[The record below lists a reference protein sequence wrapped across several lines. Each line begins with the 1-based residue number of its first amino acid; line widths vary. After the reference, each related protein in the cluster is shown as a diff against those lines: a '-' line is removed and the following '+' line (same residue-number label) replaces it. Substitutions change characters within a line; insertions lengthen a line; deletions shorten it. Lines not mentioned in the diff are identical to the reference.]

1 MVSSHPV
8 PDTIT
13 VAAHAKVNLFLR
25 VLARETSGFHALE
38 TLFALLELADTLIV
52 ERTPAGVELEV
63 IGAETGPCEENLAV
77 RAARL
82 VLDATGNRFGVR
94 LRLEKHIPVAAGLG
108 GGSSDG
114 AAALHAVNAL
124 ADGAVPRHELL
135 QFAAKL
141 GSDVPFLA
149 SGAPM
154 ALAWGRGER
163 LFRLPP
169 SAAAPV
175 LVVVPPFGVSTAKA
189 YALLDAAR
197 EETVT
202 RGSVVLDP
210 EAFGGW
216 GSIGRL
222 GGNDF
227 EIPVF
232 GKEPALRTLYEKLC
246 QTGPLLARLSGS
258 GAALFGIYKTERDRD
273 AAALEIGERD
283 ATLIK
288 TMTRASPPSAP
299 ASA

>member
-1 MVSSHPV
+1 M

-38 TLFALLELADTLIV
+38 TLFSLLELADTLIV
-52 ERTPAGVELEV
+52 ERIPTGVELDV
-63 IGAETGPCEENLAV
+63 TGAETGPSEENLAV

-82 VLDATGNRFGVR
+82 VLDATGNQFGVR
-94 LRLEKHIPVAAGLG
+94 VRLVKRIPVAAGLG

-169 SAAAPV
+169 PLAAHT
-175 LVVVPPFGVSTAKA
+175 LIVVPPFGVSTAKA
-189 YALLDAAR
+189 YGLIDASR
-197 EETVT
+197 DETVT

-210 EAFGGW
+210 EVFGSW

-232 GKEPALRTLYEKLC
+232 GKEPALRTLYERLC

-283 ATLIK
+283 ATLVK
-288 TMTRASPPSAP
+288 TMTRASPSSAP
-299 ASA
+299 ARA